1 MSDNYTLGV
10 WIWFPRTEAFPEHI
24 WVRRGALLIFPG
36 NTLMRYSVMSGGVSQ
51 YSIVRIFNIQKKRV
65 GGACNNHQ
73 DTFFLTNTMFWL
85 QKSNSA
91 NKAYCRQ
98 GYLSAIFIYIL
109 SCFYCQTPTPTQHST
124 TVGFDMKMTGERTEI
139 PLPAHLFII
148 LSNSSLRP
156 RARSWLY
163 FLPMQQNHVNLI
175 TKPRQPCNIT
185 TSTL

>member
-51 YSIVRIFNIQKKRV
+51 YSIFRIFNIQKKRV

-109 SCFYCQTPTPTQHST
+109 SCFYCQNPNPNTTQHNGWVWHENNCANHPT
-124 TVGFDMKMTGERTEI
+124 TPPPTETFQ
-139 PLPAHLFII
+139 PLLDQLESWNLAQIFT
-148 LSNSSLRP
+148 RP
-156 RARSWLY
+156 
-163 FLPMQQNHVNLI
+163 I
-175 TKPRQPCNIT
+175 
-185 TSTL
+185 